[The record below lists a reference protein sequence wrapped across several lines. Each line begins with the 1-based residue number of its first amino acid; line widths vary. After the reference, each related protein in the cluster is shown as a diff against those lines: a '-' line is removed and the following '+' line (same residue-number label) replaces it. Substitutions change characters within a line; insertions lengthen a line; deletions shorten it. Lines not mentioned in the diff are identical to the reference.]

1 MFADRARQAD
11 AHVDLSGEAGA
22 AVARLV
28 ARLDGMP
35 LAIELAAARVESLG
49 VAQLL
54 DRIDDRF
61 ALLAG
66 GDRLAAPRQ
75 RSLAATVEWSYRLL
89 SEDERQVFRR
99 LAVFP
104 GPFTLE
110 AAETVA
116 GAGAGPAVLHLVDCS
131 LLAPPRT
138 GPGRP
143 GPVPDA
149 GDPARLRAA
158 SGWPRPASSPGPRP
172 GWPGTRC
179 RWPSRP
185 RPACRQAPVSWP
197 LPCGW
202 MPRTPTTQ
210 QALAWALE
218 HDPGTAL
225 RLAMALTTWWRL
237 RGRGGDR
244 IRAAA
249 RRCRAHRT
257 GPGRVVC
264 RTALAGLRS
273 LLHQRLRR
281 CARPLHRG
289 P

>member
-1 MFADRARQAD
+1 M
-11 AHVDLSGEAGA
+11 V
-22 AVARLV
+22 
-28 ARLDGMP
+28 
-35 LAIELAAARVESLG
+35 
-49 VAQLL
+49 QLL
-54 DRIDDRF
+54 DRLDDRF

-89 SEDERQVFRR
+89 SEDERQVFCR

-116 GAGAGPAVLHLVDCS
+116 GAGAGPTVLHLVDCS

-138 GPGRP
+138 GPDGR
-143 GPVPDA
+143 
-149 GDPARLRAA
+149 ARYLMLETLRAYGLERLA
-158 SGWPRPASSPGPRP
+158 EAGEQPGAAA
-172 GWPGTRC
+172 G
-179 RWPSRP
+179 
-185 RPACRQAPVSWP
+185 
-197 LPCGW
+197 
-202 MPRTPTTQ
+202 
-210 QALAWALE
+210 LARY
-218 HDPGTAL
+218 AL
-225 RLAMALTTWWRL
+225 RVAEQAAAGLQAGAGELAAARWLDAEDADHAAGPGLGPGARTGHRAAPGHGADNL
-237 RGRGGDR
+237 VAAAGPGGDR
-244 IRAAA
+244 IRTAA